1 MRAIFLSPLLPLH
14 RIQFME
20 SEISIFLFAVVLAT
34 VVSIF
39 VEYWRYFVSIRS
51 FIIGGASFFSI
62 VLVLYLVFIF
72 MPEKHVGEDNSDNNS
87 VATNI
92 SVFEYQDIQPNM
104 PNPKDGAEVDRFQEV
119 RQIDI
124 DTQGISGESLPINVA
139 RQQGKKTREQQ
150 TVIETPNL
158 EGANIQEEVSAF
170 LQRWQEAWENS
181 AGKQGDME
189 NFNSLYADDFRP
201 HGGHSRS
208 AWLADK
214 AMKNRRKSW
223 IKLKLSDVRI
233 SDLKEGNEAQVRFL
247 QAYSSSNF
255 SEKNSKTLILR
266 KEESG
271 WKIVSV
277 KLD

>member
-1 MRAIFLSPLLPLH
+1 
-14 RIQFME
+14 ME
-20 SEISIFLFAVVLAT
+20 SGISIFLFAVVLAT

-39 VEYWRYFVSIRS
+39 IEYWSYFVSMRS

-92 SVFEYQDIQPNM
+92 LSSEHQDIQPNM
-104 PNPKDGAEVDRFQEV
+104 PDTKGGAEVDRKFQEV

-124 DTQGISGESLPINVA
+124 DTKEISGKSLHSDVA
-139 RQQGKKTREQQ
+139 RQQGKKTRELQ
-150 TVIETPNL
+150 TVVETPNL
-158 EGANIQEEVSAF
+158 EGANIQKEVLAF
-170 LQRWQEAWENS
+170 LQRWREAWENS

-189 NFNSLYADDFRP
+189 SFTSLYADDFRP
-201 HGGHSRS
+201 HGGHSRP

-223 IKLKLSDVRI
+223 IKVKLSDVRI
-233 SDLKEGNEAQVRFL
+233 SDLKEGNEAQVIFL
-247 QAYSSSNF
+247 QAYSSSNY

>member
-1 MRAIFLSPLLPLH
+1 
-14 RIQFME
+14 ME

-39 VEYWRYFVSIRS
+39 VEYWRYFVSMRS

-72 MPEKHVGEDNSDNNS
+72 MPEKHVGEDNSDYNS
-87 VATNI
+87 FATNI

-104 PNPKDGAEVDRFQEV
+104 PDPKGGAEVDRFQEV
-119 RQIDI
+119 RQID
-124 DTQGISGESLPINVA
+124 TKGISVESLHSNVA

-150 TVIETPNL
+150 TVVETPNL
-158 EGANIQEEVSAF
+158 EGANIQKEISAF
-170 LQRWQEAWENS
+170 LQRWREAWENS

-189 NFNSLYADDFRP
+189 NFTSLYADDFRP

-223 IKLKLSDVRI
+223 IKVKLSDVRI